1 MTGERKLVFALGS
14 NLGDRAENLQEAV
27 DALFDAPGLE
37 AVAVSP
43 VYETVPIGGEPQDDY
58 LNAVVVC
65 RTGLPAEVL
74 LDRARNVE
82 DAMGRTRQRRWGPRV
97 IDVDIVVLGSETW
110 NTPEL
115 TVPHPR
121 AHERAFVLRPW
132 SDVDPEAEI
141 PGVGPLDKPLND
153 VRDQRLRLRD
163 DVVIRIPD

>member
-1 MTGERKLVFALGS
+1 MSRERKLVLALGS
-14 NLGDRAENLQEAV
+14 NLGDREENLQEAV
-27 DALFDAPGLE
+27 DALFDAPGLD

-43 VYETVPIGGEPQDDY
+43 VYETEPIGGEPQDHY

-65 RTGLPAEVL
+65 RTALSAEVL

-82 DAMGRTRQRRWGPRV
+82 DAMGRARERRWGPRV
-97 IDVDIVVLGSETW
+97 IDVDIVVLGSEVW

-132 SDVDPEAEI
+132 GDVDAEAEVV
-141 PGVGPLDKPLND
+141 GVDSVHKLLQGLGE
-153 VRDQRLRLRD
+153 QQLRRRD
-163 DVVIRIPD
+163 DVVIRVPD